1 MVATL
6 RHAAVAMAVVLAI
19 GCAGAAPALAQTPAP
34 AASSPIAVVD
44 VQGALRSSDA
54 AKEIQSKINERRQA
68 YQRQVSEEEK
78 ALRAAEQD
86 LQQQRSVLAPEVYQQ
101 RLRAFRDRVT
111 DVQKSVQS
119 RRRALDQAF
128 TNAMNK
134 VRDVLVSVIAEIADE
149 RGAQVVLFKDHIVIA
164 EKSLDFSDE
173 ALRRLNKRLPS
184 VSVELPPLD

>member
-1 MVATL
+1 MVGSL
-6 RHAAVAMAVVLAI
+6 RFAAVTAVV
-19 GCAGAAPALAQTPAP
+19 ALALLSGGTQPASAQ

-54 AKEIQSKINERRQA
+54 AKEIQTKINERRQA

-78 ALRAAEQD
+78 ALRAAEQE

-111 DVQKSVQS
+111 GVQKSVQE

-128 TNAMNK
+128 TTAMNK

-149 RGAQVVLFKDHIVIA
+149 RGAQVVLFKEQIVIA

-173 ALRRLNKRLPS
+173 ALRRLNQRLPT
-184 VSVELPPLD
+184 VPVDLPPLD